1 MDNGLFT
8 ASMLLAVIGAGLL
21 YYLAKSHLPAMVMGF
36 SELPE
41 AEQKRVAKQKLI
53 FRSCALGCFALAG
66 VLLFMGM
73 PRFATII
80 AVAAGF
86 FFQYKVFC
94 LRRKYPIRPVLSG
107 PPDSQH

>member
-8 ASMLLAVIGAGLL
+8 ASILLAVIGAGLL
-21 YYLAKSHLPAMVMGF
+21 YYLAKSHLPAMVMVF

-41 AEQKRVAKQKLI
+41 ADQKRVSKQKCI

-66 VLLFMGM
+66 VLLFTGM
-73 PRFATII
+73 PRLATILT
-80 AVAAGF
+80 AAAGF

-94 LRRKYPIRPVLSG
+94 LRRKYPIRPAFSV